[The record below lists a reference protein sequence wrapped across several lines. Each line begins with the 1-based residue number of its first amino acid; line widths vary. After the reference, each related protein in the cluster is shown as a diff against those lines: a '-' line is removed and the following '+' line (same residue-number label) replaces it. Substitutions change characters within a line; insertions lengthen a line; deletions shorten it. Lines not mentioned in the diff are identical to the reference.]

1 MATFSN
7 YECEVGCPK
16 PEVGS
21 QKMLIFQASCIFG
34 LQTSGFRLQ
43 TSVAYADYLS
53 MLNLSPSFPV
63 INFTSKNTKLWY
75 KVL

>member
-34 LQTSGFRLQ
+34 LQTSGFRL
-43 TSVAYADYLS
+43 LLP
-53 MLNLSPSFPV
+53 MLIIFQC
-63 INFTSKNTKLWY
+63 
-75 KVL
+75 